1 MSTGLERPSHAIPD
15 PRHGVVAIEDSVILL
30 TVALG

>member
-1 MSTGLERPSHAIPD
+1 MSTGSERPLHAIPD
-15 PRHGVVAIEDSVILL
+15 SRHPVVAIEDSVILL